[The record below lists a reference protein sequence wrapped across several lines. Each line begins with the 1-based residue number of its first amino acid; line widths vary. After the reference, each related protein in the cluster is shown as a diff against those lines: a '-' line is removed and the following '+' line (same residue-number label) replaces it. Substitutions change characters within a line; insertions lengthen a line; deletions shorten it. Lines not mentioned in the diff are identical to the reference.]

1 MHFISDKSK
10 ELYLNLINRV
20 RELISAC
27 ETQSDDCNQLLQELK
42 SVLTLI
48 RDRVIGNSCCKYFFL
63 RNDLLQ
69 TLLPLLWMK
78 NETNAEFMEI
88 ITECQKD
95 ALTLFSVL
103 IGQDGLDQWSN
114 LPGHD
119 VFSNLLVLLQGAASQ
134 NVSSHYKFFEILTKS
149 LVCFCKKLES
159 TRDAPFSEE
168 NLIVLL
174 KLLNPQSSNSQI
186 CQNVAIL
193 LSTSCD
199 NAIKQRTLI
208 GLRTIDRVLE
218 LLNSICYIDELSRLT
233 ITDARILDGVVDLL
247 CTLTRDNP
255 EVCGIVSEAS
265 IRSRR
270 SLPSL
275 FYQLLSLGSLSIDLK
290 LKISLLYKEYYT

>member
-1 MHFISDKSK
+1 M
-10 ELYLNLINRV
+10 NLINQV
-20 RELISAC
+20 RELIYTC
-27 ETQSDDCNQLLQELK
+27 GTQNDNCIQLLQELK
-42 SVLTLI
+42 KVLTTI

-78 NETNAEFMEI
+78 NETSAEFMDI

-103 IGQDGLDQWSN
+103 IGQDDLDQWSN
-114 LPGHD
+114 LPGSE
-119 VFSNLLVLLQGAASQ
+119 VFSNLLVLLQGTASQ
-134 NVSSHYKFFEILTKS
+134 NASSHYKFFEILTKS
-149 LVCFCKKLES
+149 LVSFCKKLEI

-168 NLIVLL
+168 SLTVLL
-174 KLLNPQSSNSQI
+174 KLLNPQNSNPQI

-199 NAIKQRTLI
+199 NTIKQRTLI
-208 GLRTIDRVLE
+208 GLRTIDRLLE
-218 LLNSICYIDELSRLT
+218 LLSSICYIDDLSRLT
-233 ITDARILDGVVDLL
+233 ITDARILDGVIDLL

-255 EVCGIVSEAS
+255 EVCEIIFGSS
-265 IRSRR
+265 IRSRK

-275 FYQLLSLGSLSIDLK
+275 FYQLLGLGSLSIDIK
-290 LKISLLYKEYYT
+290 LKISLL